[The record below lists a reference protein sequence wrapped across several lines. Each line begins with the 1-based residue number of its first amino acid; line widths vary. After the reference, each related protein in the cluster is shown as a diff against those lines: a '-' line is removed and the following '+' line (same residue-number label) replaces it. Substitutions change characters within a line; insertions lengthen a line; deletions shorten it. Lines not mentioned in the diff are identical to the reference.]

1 MPRHHTKSS
10 APGGSQRQLR
20 VGETVR
26 HAVADILSQGNV
38 HDPDLEGHIITV
50 PEVRM
55 SPDLKLATVYVMP
68 LGGRDTDVVIA
79 ALERNKKFLRGEI
92 AHRVNLKFAPD
103 IRFRI
108 DERFDEAERIE
119 KLLRTPAVQRDLA
132 PDSDDELM
140 IVTTADS
147 VIDSENRRIA
157 RRLKKIFL
165 STTRVDDA
173 RRGNND
179 PRQDS
184 RQGKQPRQNNQPR
197 RDKRDVHGWV
207 VLDKPIGMT
216 STHAVAVLKRLFQAK
231 RAGHAGTLDPLA
243 SGGLPIAL
251 GEATKTVPFVMDGRK
266 RYRFTVTW
274 GEERDTDD
282 TEGRATQ
289 TSELRPTADAIRAL
303 LPRFT
308 GLIEQ
313 IPPQYSAIKIQ
324 GERAYDLARD
334 GETVELKPRP
344 VEIHELTLVE
354 QADNGH
360 SVFEAECGKGTYVR
374 ALARDIGRM
383 LGCFGH
389 ICALRRTLV
398 GPFTEADMIPLEQL
412 EALCN
417 RAASGE
423 GSLADALLPVE
434 TALDDIPA
442 LAVTRADAARLHR
455 GQAVLLRGRDA
466 PNSSGTVYV
475 TVAGRLLALAEI
487 GNGELI
493 PKRVFNLTGL
503 TASPVDNESV

>member
-1 MPRHHTKSS
+1 MNVTAANRVIESQNVDSHAGEKNIFQESRSDEPRRS
-10 APGGSQRQLR
+10 
-20 VGETVR
+20 
-26 HAVADILSQGNV
+26 
-38 HDPDLEGHIITV
+38 
-50 PEVRM
+50 
-55 SPDLKLATVYVMP
+55 
-68 LGGRDTDVVIA
+68 
-79 ALERNKKFLRGEI
+79 
-92 AHRVNLKFAPD
+92 
-103 IRFRI
+103 
-108 DERFDEAERIE
+108 
-119 KLLRTPAVQRDLA
+119 
-132 PDSDDELM
+132 
-140 IVTTADS
+140 
-147 VIDSENRRIA
+147 
-157 RRLKKIFL
+157 
-165 STTRVDDA
+165 
-173 RRGNND
+173 NND
-179 PRQDS
+179 PRQ
-184 RQGKQPRQNNQPR
+184 KQKKQNNQPR

-207 VLDKPIGMT
+207 VLDKPVGMT

-251 GEATKTVPFVMDGRK
+251 GEATKTVPFVMDSRK
-266 RYRFTVTW
+266 RYRFTVSW

-282 TEGRATQ
+282 TEGRVVR
-289 TSELRPTADAIRAL
+289 TSELRPSADSIREL

-313 IPPQYSAIKIQ
+313 IPPQYSAIKVQ

-334 GETVELKPRP
+334 GETVPLQPRP
-344 VEIHELTLVE
+344 VEIHELSLVE
-354 QADNGH
+354 HSDSGQ

-374 ALARDIGRM
+374 ALARDMGRI

-398 GPFTEADMIPLEQL
+398 GPFTERDMIPLEQL

-466 PNSSGTVYV
+466 PNCSGTVYV

-503 TASPVDNESV
+503 TASSARNHGSV